1 MEQLTLWSSFSW
13 AERNIYIENCT
24 FEELKSL
31 KELLYGAN
39 QAIGGWNT
47 YLNKIDEE
55 ILKRL
60 QDIRDNKINEILK

>member
-1 MEQLTLWSSFSW
+1 MEQLTLWISFSW
-13 AERNIYIENCT
+13 AERNIYIDNCT

-31 KELLYGAN
+31 KELLYN
-39 QAIGGWNT
+39 YQTIGGWNT
-47 YLNKIDEE
+47 YLDKIDEE